1 MTDYDPCE
9 ECRIN
14 GDTYSYDKDG
24 DLVSNC
30 YDCPMRVPLYVGRED
45 AEKA

>member
-14 GDTYSYDKDG
+14 GDNYSYDKDG

-30 YDCPMRVPLYVGRED
+30 YDCPMREPLYDWRKE
-45 AEKA
+45 